1 MSTNSTGLPL
11 LREITP
17 RTVWLMAFNL
27 ALGR

>member
-1 MSTNSTGLPL
+1 MSTSSTGSPF

-17 RTVWLMAFNL
+17 RTVWLMGFNL